1 MNDLKQ
7 LEGRPRAVIERVKP
21 EVDGGRFPIKRCTG
35 EQVMVEADVFSDGH
49 DALRCLLLHREA
61 GAEAWQEVPMRKLG
75 NDRWQGRF
83 NVGAIGRHQYTLLA
97 WVDRFLTWRH
107 DLTRREDEQDIAI
120 ALQVGAELAEAAAG
134 RATGAAAAQL
144 SRTATL
150 LRTPPSLAEGR
161 TAGLDDALVQ
171 LMAEH
176 GERHF
181 PTRYAQILEVVVD
194 TARARCSAW
203 YEFFPRS
210 CIGAD
215 SDHGTFAECEKR
227 LPYIAEMGFDVIYL
241 PPVHPIGTAFRKGA
255 NNSLN
260 PGPDDPGSPWAIG
273 SAEGGHKSVHPRLG
287 TLEDFRSLVQAARQL
302 GIEPALDIAFQ
313 CAPDHPYVREHPDW
327 FRWRP
332 DGTVQYAENPPKKYQ
347 DIYPFD
353 FECDDWR
360 ALWQEMKS
368 IFEFWIAQGVSIF
381 RVDNPHTKP
390 FPLWE
395 WLIGEIKRDHPQ
407 AIFLAEA
414 FTRPKI
420 MHRLAKLGFTYSYT
434 YFTWR
439 NTKQEITEYFTEL
452 ALHESREYFRPNL
465 WPNTPD
471 ILPEFLQYGGRP
483 AFMLRAAL
491 AATLGAAYG
500 IYGPA
505 YELMEHTAHDP
516 GSEEYL
522 DSEKYQVRHWDLERA
537 DSLKDYLARLNHI
550 RRENTALQ
558 TDWNLRFHPVDN
570 DLLLCFSKSSVAE
583 DDNVNTIVV
592 VANLDPHH
600 AQSGWIELP
609 LEELGVEPEQ
619 PYQAHDLLSGARF
632 LWQGPRNFVRLDPQS
647 SPVHILLLRRRLRS
661 ERDFDYFL

>member
-7 LEGRPRAVIERVKP
+7 LEGRPRTVIERVKP
-21 EVDGGRFPIKRCTG
+21 EVDGGRFPIKRCSG

-61 GAEAWQEVPMRKLG
+61 GSETWQEVPMRKLG
-75 NDRWQGRF
+75 NDRWQGSF
-83 NVGAIGRHQYTLLA
+83 NVSAIGRHQYTLLA

-120 ALQVGAELAEAAAG
+120 ALQVGASLIEAAAG
-134 RATGAAAAQL
+134 RASGDAAAHL
-144 SRTATL
+144 LRIATS

-161 TAGLDDALVQ
+161 TAGLGDALAQ
-171 LMAEH
+171 LMAQH

-181 PTRYAQILEVVVD
+181 PTRYAQVLEVVVD

-210 CIGAD
+210 CSGAD

-241 PPVHPIGTAFRKGA
+241 PPIHPIGTAFRKGP
-255 NNSLN
+255 NNTLN
-260 PGPDDPGSPWAIG
+260 TGPNDPGSPWAIG

-287 TLEDFRSLVQAARQL
+287 TLEDFRSLVLAARKL
-302 GIEPALDIAFQ
+302 GIELALDIAFQ

-368 IFEFWIAQGVSIF
+368 IFEFWIGQGVSIF

-395 WLIGEIKRDHPQ
+395 WLINEIKRNHPQ

-414 FTRPKI
+414 FTRPRI

-434 YFTWR
+434 YYTWR

-452 ALHESREYFRPNL
+452 ALNEAREYFRPNL

-471 ILPEFLQYGGRP
+471 ILAEFLQYGGRP
-483 AFMLRAAL
+483 AFMLRVAL

-505 YELMEHTAHDP
+505 YELMEHSARDA
-516 GSEEYL
+516 GGEEYL
-522 DSEKYQVRHWDLERA
+522 DSEKYQLRHWDLERT
-537 DSLKDYLARLNHI
+537 DSLNDYIARLNHI
-550 RRENTALQ
+550 RKENTALQ

-570 DLLLCFSKSSVAE
+570 DLLLCFSKSSATDTE
-583 DDNVNTIVV
+583 HSNTIVV

-609 LEELGVEPEQ
+609 LEDLGVAAEQ
-619 PYQAHDLLSGARF
+619 PYQAHDLLSDARF
-632 LWQGPRNFVRLDPQS
+632 LWQGSRNFVRIDPQS

>member
-1 MNDLKQ
+1 MNDFNQ
-7 LEGRPRAVIERVKP
+7 LEGRPRTVIERVKP
-21 EVDGGRFPIKRCTG
+21 EVDGGRFPIKRCSG

-61 GAEAWQEVPMRKLG
+61 GSETWQEAPMHKLG
-75 NDRWQGRF
+75 NDRWQGSF
-83 NVGAIGRHQYTLLA
+83 NVGEIGRHQYTLLA

-107 DLTRREDEQDIAI
+107 DLSRREDEQDIVI
-120 ALQVGAELAEAAAG
+120 ALQVGACLVEAAAG
-134 RATGAAAAQL
+134 RARGDAAAVLARIAA
-144 SRTATL
+144 S
-150 LRTPPSLAEGR
+150 LRTPASPAEGR
-161 TAGLDDALVQ
+161 NEGLDDALAQ
-171 LMAEH
+171 LMAEY

-181 PTRYAQILEVVVD
+181 PTRYAQSLEVVVD
-194 TARARCSAW
+194 IPRARCSAW

-210 CIGAD
+210 CTAAD

-227 LPYIAEMGFDVIYL
+227 LPYIAAMGFDVIYL
-241 PPVHPIGTAFRKGA
+241 PPIHPIGTAFRKGP
-255 NNSLN
+255 NNTLD
-260 PGPDDPGSPWAIG
+260 PGPNDPGSPWAIG

-287 TLEDFRSLVQAARQL
+287 TLEDFQSLVLAARKL
-302 GIEPALDIAFQ
+302 GIELALDIAFQ

-360 ALWQEMKS
+360 ALWQELKS
-368 IFEFWIAQGVSIF
+368 IFEFWLGQGVSIF

-395 WLIGEIKRDHPQ
+395 WLITEIKRDHPQ

-434 YFTWR
+434 YYTWR
-439 NTKQEITEYFTEL
+439 NTKQEITDYFTEL
-452 ALHESREYFRPNL
+452 ALNESREYFRPNL

-471 ILPEFLQYGGRP
+471 ILAEFLQYGGRP
-483 AFMLRAAL
+483 AFMLRVAL
-491 AATLGAAYG
+491 AATLSAAYG

-505 YELMEHTAHDP
+505 YELMEHSAREA
-516 GSEEYL
+516 GGEEYL
-522 DSEKYQVRHWDLERA
+522 DSEKYQLRHWDIERA
-537 DSLKDYLARLNHI
+537 DSLKDYIARLNHI

-570 DLLLCFSKSSVAE
+570 DLLLCFSKSSVT
-583 DDNVNTIVV
+583 DTDHSNTIVV

-609 LEELGVEPEQ
+609 LEDLGVEVQ
-619 PYQAHDLLSGARF
+619 HPYQAHDLLSGARF
-632 LWQGPRNFVRLDPQS
+632 LWQGPRNFVRIDPQS